1 VGNSPRANHFVR
13 KSGGHQEPGQ
23 EKGKSHVLGNEL
35 NTNQTAPETRRSRR
49 AEISGRARFREPGC
63 NPFEVQLFDLS
74 ATGFRM
80 VTYGRP
86 QIGTHIWVTLPG
98 LQALEAIV
106 RRAHGNDFGC
116 EFVCPLHPSVAE
128 HMQRQFGR

>member
-1 VGNSPRANHFVR
+1 M
-13 KSGGHQEPGQ
+13 
-23 EKGKSHVLGNEL
+23 LGNEL
-35 NTNQTAPETRRSRR
+35 NAHQTGQETRRSRR
-49 AEISGRARFREPGC
+49 AEIVARARFREPGC

-86 QIGTHIWVTLPG
+86 QMGVHIWVTLPG

-106 RRAHGNDFGC
+106 RRASGNEYGC
-116 EFVCPLHPSVAE
+116 EFASPLHPSVAE
-128 HMQRQFGR
+128 HLQRQLRR